1 VLNLSFFD
9 VYVVG
14 SSKKAE
20 QSSHPLIK
28 IQKNKDITL
37 KILRMILLFAIF
49 NQIMNLKRYKFIKDY
64 CSLYYKHIK
73 IVNDASR
80 ITLQVVSSL

>member
-1 VLNLSFFD
+1 MPVLNLSFFD

-14 SSKKAE
+14 GSKKVD

-28 IQKNKDITL
+28 TQKNKDITL

-64 CSLYYKHIK
+64 YKPIK
-73 IVNDASR
+73 IVNDALR
-80 ITLQVVSSL
+80 MMLHIVASL

>member
-1 VLNLSFFD
+1 MPVFNLSFFD

-28 IQKNKDITL
+28 TQKNKDINAQDFKDDTFICHL
-37 KILRMILLFAIF
+37 QSNYESQKLQIHKRLL
-49 NQIMNLKRYKFIKDY
+49 
-64 CSLYYKHIK
+64 
-73 IVNDASR
+73 
-80 ITLQVVSSL
+80 